1 MIITENQ
8 LLEIKGASNNL
19 LSLAEDSS
27 TEEFIRNILYFV
39 GNALDRIYRE
49 VEENGEGK
57 ENPE

>member
-27 TEEFIRNILYFV
+27 TEEFIKNIFYFV

>member
-19 LSLAEDSS
+19 LSLAEDS
-27 TEEFIRNILYFV
+27 TTDEFMQNILYFV
-39 GNALDRIYRE
+39 GNALERIYRE

>member
-19 LSLAEDSS
+19 LSLAEDR
-27 TEEFIRNILYFV
+27 TTDEFMQNILYFV
-39 GNALDRIYRE
+39 GNALERIYRE